1 MQNLIKALEL
11 TKETHFESQKDAAGI
26 LGERNVFN
34 AINQL
39 RRKISGPSVL
49 IENIRFPKKDFSG
62 KWEVDGV
69 LVTKKT
75 IFVIEIKT
83 LGGRL
88 DYLNTSE
95 WSQTSSRGE
104 KRIFG
109 DPIKATEEKTRA
121 LHAYLAQQGFSLSSS
136 VFETLVILSLDRI
149 VLGPKLAKNRRL
161 VPFPSLQDK
170 ILTMCEKKSLKSLF
184 IRDKKSIKHLKRVIY
199 TLKSLPTWDEIQL
212 NGGRTIKG
220 DIYQTPTFFPNRSQ
234 TKSVTIFSPRYLAF
248 ILFPSIFWL
257 FRGRRPARPRFFW
270 QRLET
275 ITIQAAGQKD
285 TESWPL
291 AQISRVSYGYQT
303 ILNLNP
309 DKRRSLG
316 G

>member
-11 TKETHFESQKDAAGI
+11 SKETHSESQKNAAGI
-26 LGERNVFN
+26 LGEKNVFD

-39 RRKISGPSVL
+39 RRKISGPTVL

-75 IFVIEIKT
+75 IFVLEIKT

-88 DYLNTSE
+88 DYLNASE

-104 KRIFG
+104 KRIFR
-109 DPIKATEEKTRA
+109 DPIKATEEKTKT
-121 LHAYLAQQGFSLSSS
+121 LHAYLAQQGLSLSSG

-149 VLGPKLAKNRRL
+149 VLGPKLAKNSRL

-170 ILTMCEKKSLKSLF
+170 ILKMCERRSFKSLF
-184 IRDKKSIKHLKRVIY
+184 IRDKKTIKNLNRVIC
-199 TLKSLPTWDEIQL
+199 TLKALPTWDEIQL

-234 TKSVTIFSPRYLAF
+234 IKSVRIFSPRYLAL
-248 ILFPSIFWL
+248 ILLPSILWL
-257 FRGRRPARPRFFW
+257 FRGKRPARPSFFW

-275 ITIQAAGQKD
+275 ITIQPAGQKD

-291 AQISRVSYGYQT
+291 AQISRVSYGYET
-303 ILNLNP
+303 HLNLNP
-309 DKRRSLG
+309 HQKRSVG